1 MAIID
6 VKNSFKEF
14 IKPNSYIQPLVIYHH
29 RQPTGYNILKQIN
42 LNHLFFFKYKVDLYP
57 IDYKIINNNVTEL
70 ITYNQ
75 RSYTIE
81 FSIITL
87 YEQPYSIEFSFQYT
101 VLNFFN
107 ISHINELSKKFL
119 YLCLPKLFQKNVSND
134 ENMWENLFKKNYL
147 SPFSKHTD
155 PNNLNFSILRLLDCS
170 IEDKKTISENLKE
183 KNSKFLTSFSLSLFQ
198 NVNIAFNEFQKKD
211 LNINIYSIKSLIIIK
226 NIFLKIIKIDYNLI
240 LSENLFT
247 SIYEINGR
255 DVMCKFYLVD
265 LTFNSVYL
273 QNINNEIFT
282 KFSPELV
289 INSNTDS
296 ITICPYNIENFIDYK
311 NIYIIAKQETFKSP
325 IDLVFKIKISSKIKP
340 QREENFEVS
349 NAMKLQDEIQIYFS
363 I

>member
-1 MAIID
+1 MTIID
-6 VKNSFKEF
+6 VKNSFEEF
-14 IKPNSYIQPLVIYHH
+14 IKPNNYIQPFVIYHH
-29 RQPTGYNILKQIN
+29 RQSTGYNILKQIN
-42 LNHLFFFKYKVDLYP
+42 LNHIFFFKYKVDLYP
-57 IDYKIINNNVTEL
+57 IEYKIINNYVTNL

-87 YEQPYSIEFSFQYT
+87 YEQPYSIEFAFQYT
-101 VLNFFN
+101 VLNFLN
-107 ISHINELSKKFL
+107 ISHINDLSKKFL

-155 PNNLNFSILRLLDCS
+155 PNNYNFSILRLLDCS
-170 IEDKKTISENLKE
+170 IEDKKNISKNLKE
-183 KNSKFLTSFSLSLFQ
+183 KISKFLFSFSLSLFQ
-198 NVNIAFNEFQKKD
+198 NVNIAFNEFQKKNI
-211 LNINIYSIKSLIIIK
+211 NINIYSIESLIIIK

-273 QNINNEIFT
+273 QNINNEIIS
-282 KFSPELV
+282 KNFSTELV
-289 INSNTDS
+289 ININTNL
-296 ITICPYNIENFIDYK
+296 ITICPYNMENFIDYK
-311 NIYIIAKQETFKSP
+311 NTYIIAKQETFNTP
-325 IDLVFKIKISSKIKP
+325 VDLVFKIKISSKIKS
-340 QREENFEVS
+340 QENFEVS
-349 NAMKLQDEIQIYFS
+349 NAMKLQDEIHIYFS